1 MWITQLISL
10 GNPCISCRN
19 QAGPH
24 RLTHAVFRG
33 VGKRHHHSSA
43 FRFYPTPVDNVKHPL
58 HVAVFVPLHLPVI
71 APDRYHADRC
81 ANAASVHSALP
92 VDKNSVAK
100 APEPRPLC
108 PPSRIHTCNDR
119 AQCFTRHPGPR
130 GRNRPTCQCALSP
143 QRAAA
148 FNPCRQRPPR
158 YPVTEH
164 RLP

>member
-19 QAGPH
+19 RARPH

-33 VGKRHHHSSA
+33 FGKRHHHSPA

-81 ANAASVHSALP
+81 ANTASVHSALP

-100 APEPRPLC
+100 APEPRPLR
-108 PPSRIHTCNDR
+108 PPSRIQCSPAIQALVGATGPPLSALCLHNTPPRSTPVANVAPPLPGYR
-119 AQCFTRHPGPR
+119 APP
-130 GRNRPTCQCALSP
+130 ALS
-143 QRAAA
+143 
-148 FNPCRQRPPR
+148 
-158 YPVTEH
+158 H
-164 RLP
+164 G